1 MKAVYRESVNK
12 YAQGQSDRINKG
24 LNLFALISEMQDP
37 IGLDTIV
44 LDIISKEAFQ
54 NSNVNKKRYQKL
66 YAKYRWGNWRKAH
79 MLPAAAQPPAQPAGM
94 EVQASEEFEAQA
106 PVDSDALM
114 ARAAPCERIAI
125 PAEVGG
131 QPPSTVA
138 TLATDAGTG
147 TGTGAPPRDATQ
159 G

>member
-1 MKAVYRESVNK
+1 MGLFSKIDHEAVYRESVNK

-66 YAKYRWGNWRKAH
+66 YDKVFG
-79 MLPAAAQPPAQPAGM
+79 
-94 EVQASEEFEAQA
+94 EE
-106 PVDSDALM
+106 D
-114 ARAAPCERIAI
+114 
-125 PAEVGG
+125 
-131 QPPSTVA
+131 
-138 TLATDAGTG
+138 
-147 TGTGAPPRDATQ
+147 
-159 G
+159 

>member
-66 YAKYRWGNWRKAH
+66 YDKVFG
-79 MLPAAAQPPAQPAGM
+79 
-94 EVQASEEFEAQA
+94 EEDQSNEK
-106 PVDSDALM
+106 
-114 ARAAPCERIAI
+114 
-125 PAEVGG
+125 
-131 QPPSTVA
+131 
-138 TLATDAGTG
+138 
-147 TGTGAPPRDATQ
+147 
-159 G
+159 